1 MLKKEQTIWHSG
13 ASPRQVVPPCTFSS
27 PLSKPPTFCTFQ
39 LFKLDCIQARLLSE
53 GLGLSYLP
61 TWSLDWALARVQVRE
76 GDKERQEDK
85 DDHYGSTAL
94 ISPLGFQIVILGS
107 MVSCNDSE

>member
-1 MLKKEQTIWHSG
+1 MLIKQTIWYRG
-13 ASPRQVVPPCTFSS
+13 ASPRQVLPPCTFSS
-27 PLSKPPTFCTFQ
+27 TSPKPPTFRTFQ
-39 LFKLDCIQARLLSE
+39 LFKLDCTQARLLSK

-76 GDKERQEDK
+76 GDKQRQEDK
-85 DDHYGSTAL
+85 DNHHCSTAL